1 MSRLKFLVL
10 PAVATVFA
18 GTVGLAGQGVAQ
30 TAPAAAPPA
39 FLQCKACHATTA
51 NAPRGLGPS
60 LFGVMGTQAGKRPGF
75 AFSPALANS
84 GLKWDR
90 ANLEAFIT
98 NPRTKVPGNRMAYAG
113 MANPAQRKA
122 VLDYLQTLK

>member
-1 MSRLKFLVL
+1 MRLKLLALPLVG
-10 PAVATVFA
+10 VAIA
-18 GTVGLAGQGVAQ
+18 GALGLAGQGVAQ

-39 FLQCKACHATTA
+39 FLQCKVCHATTA
-51 NAPRGLGPS
+51 NAPRGLGPN
-60 LFGVMGTQAGKRPGF
+60 LFGVVGAQAGKRPGF
-75 AFSPALANS
+75 TYSPALTNS
-84 GLKWDR
+84 NLRWDR